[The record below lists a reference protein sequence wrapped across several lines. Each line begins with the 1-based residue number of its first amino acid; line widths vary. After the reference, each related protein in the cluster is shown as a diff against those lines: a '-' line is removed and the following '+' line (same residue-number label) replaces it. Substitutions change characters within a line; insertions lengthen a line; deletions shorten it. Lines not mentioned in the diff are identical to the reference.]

1 MSKLKSDPFKTVLVI
16 VAGFIIIYAISIY
29 YANDWSWALYIAI
42 IVSILSIA
50 SKKMALLI
58 EKAWFLLA
66 KLLSKIIPNII
77 LGLVFYLFLFP
88 ISLLSKLFGNKDSMS
103 LKNPTGSVFKE
114 RKYQF
119 TPDSFKNPW

>member
-88 ISLLSKLFGNKDSMS
+88 ISLLSKLFGNKDPMS

-119 TPDSFKNPW
+119 TPESFKNPC